1 MRTKS
6 EIIVGNAKEVSEIIN
21 ELFDLKTIKMRS
33 IQYGGFLKEL
43 GDKTWIFNVLVVYE
57 SMS

>member
-6 EIIVGNAKEVSEIIN
+6 EIIVGNAKEVSERIN
-21 ELFDLKTIKMRS
+21 ELLDLKTIKMRS